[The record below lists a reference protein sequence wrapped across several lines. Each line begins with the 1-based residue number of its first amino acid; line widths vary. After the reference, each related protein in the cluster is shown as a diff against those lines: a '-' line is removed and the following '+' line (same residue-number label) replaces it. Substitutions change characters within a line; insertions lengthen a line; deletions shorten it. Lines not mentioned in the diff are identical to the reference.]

1 MHGAMHP
8 TGRRWEEYTSDRQRQ
23 MGTCTQH
30 TEEAGRDSHPTGRS
44 GQGLTYHGEAD
55 GGDTFQQAKIDGDM
69 YPTGRDRWG
78 LASNRWRQ
86 MGNVLNRQ
94 RQKGHDTQLCDMD
107 PTGKDRRS
115 WSGDRQEANSRS
127 RRAAVR
133 GPRRLTHTQGRHTG
147 TQRVRPWT

>member
-8 TGRRWEEYTSDRQRQ
+8 TGRRWEEYTSNGQRQ

-78 LASNRWRQ
+78 S
-86 MGNVLNRQ
+86 NRQ
-94 RQKGHDTQLCDMD
+94 RQMGACIQQVETDGECTQQAE
-107 PTGKDRRS
+107 TEG
-115 WSGDRQEANSRS
+115 
-127 RRAAVR
+127 
-133 GPRRLTHTQGRHTG
+133 TRH
-147 TQRVRPWT
+147 PAM